1 MPEEYNKNI
10 KFFEK
15 LLKEHNIAFSREES
29 SNIFVIDQPSEFIY
43 SKYQL
48 SNFEDE
54 GVQKSHIIIF
64 PSHKQSIMVELAN
77 DLATYRRSIN

>member
-1 MPEEYNKNI
+1 M
-10 KFFEK
+10 
-15 LLKEHNIAFSREES
+15 KEHNIAFSREES

>member
-1 MPEEYNKNI
+1 MPEEYSRNI

-15 LLKEHNIAFSREES
+15 LLNEQKIEFSRAEN
-29 SNIFVIDQPSEFIY
+29 SNIFVIDQPSEFVY

-48 SNFEDE
+48 SNFDDD

-64 PSHKQSIMVELAN
+64 PSHKEVKMVELVN
-77 DLATYRRSIN
+77 DLANDMKNIN